1 MVELHGYTTVRA
13 KELRAGAACGKFPFM
28 STIEA
33 PLRADDRRR
42 VVLPAPATP
51 GSYWVPVAVSAQ
63 EIVLRA
69 WQPPAGRKS
78 PSSLAVMKHAPVK
91 GDAAASL
98 RWKDWE

>member
-1 MVELHGYTTVRA
+1 M
-13 KELRAGAACGKFPFM
+13 FPFM
-28 STIEA
+28 NAIEA

-51 GSYWVPVAVSAQ
+51 GSYWVPVVVSAQ

-69 WQPPAGRKS
+69 WQPPTGRKS
-78 PSSLAVMKHAPVK
+78 PGSLAVMKHSPVK

-98 RWKDWE
+98 GWEGWE

>member
-1 MVELHGYTTVRA
+1 MNAT
-13 KELRAGAACGKFPFM
+13 
-28 STIEA
+28 EA

-69 WQPPAGRKS
+69 WQPPSGRKT
-78 PSSLAVMKHAPVK
+78 PGSLAVMKHSPFK
-91 GDAAASL
+91 GDVAASL
-98 RWKDWE
+98 GWEGRE